1 MAKASLSAQHFLE
14 CDNCEE
20 NPAQFLCKTCTGHL
34 CEPCKSKHESKK
46 ITKNHEIV
54 ALTSRNEE
62 MLDLLVCPNHAKK
75 KLECYC
81 DRCEEP
87 VCTDCIIES
96 HNGHSVKSMS
106 TAYKE
111 FKEYS
116 KQKKE
121 KIENDLLPSHMAMLA
136 KEKEKR
142 SAFTKRADDIEK
154 KIDAHTLSVVEMVK
168 HIGQQTVESLRKS
181 KKEGLKEMDIFKDNL
196 EEKIKQL
203 HQFNKQISE
212 NLEAKPQ
219 PSIFKSTRRSN
230 EVERFGKLPSPT
242 EYTLTDFEPQ
252 KMKEIN
258 FGKPPLLQSSTNTDR
273 EKSSSHK
280 VKFDVNRHRRS
291 GLREVDIKDEKSSS
305 CKSKG
310 DGETEEELREEEK
323 RLILQKARAVVDQA
337 KKTILETQTSLKK
350 HKN

>member
-34 CEPCKSKHESKK
+34 CEPCKSIHESKK

-54 ALTSRNEE
+54 SLASRKAD
-62 MLDLLVCPNHAKK
+62 MLDLLLCPNHAKK
-75 KLECYC
+75 NLECYC

-106 TAYKE
+106 TAYRE

-116 KQKKE
+116 KQNKE
-121 KIENDLLPSHMAMLA
+121 KIKNDLLPSYMAMLA

-142 SAFTKRADDIEK
+142 SAFAKRADDIEK
-154 KIDAHTLSVVEMVK
+154 KIEAHTLSVVEMVK

-181 KKEGLKEMDIFKDNL
+181 KKEGLKEMDIFIDNL

-203 HQFNKQISE
+203 HQFNKRISE

-219 PSIFKSTRRSN
+219 PSIFKSTRSN
-230 EVERFGKLPSPT
+230 EVERFQKLPSST
-242 EYTLTDFEPQ
+242 EYTLTNFQPR
-252 KMKEIN
+252 KMKKKD
-258 FGKPPLLQSSTNTDR
+258 FGIPPALQSSTNIDT
-273 EKSSSHK
+273 EKNSPHE
-280 VKFDVNRHRRS
+280 VNFDVHRYKPS
-291 GLREVDIKDEKSSS
+291 QLLGLDKIKFKEK
-305 CKSKG
+305 
-310 DGETEEELREEEK
+310 
-323 RLILQKARAVVDQA
+323 
-337 KKTILETQTSLKK
+337 
-350 HKN
+350 